1 MTKVAADDGFRPY
14 RTVMTIRLSHKVV
27 ALDEDATHWE
37 QYRELAAYLRNLRAA
52 GWKIDGIET
61 VGEDLAEDDAS

>member
-27 ALDEDATHWE
+27 DLDEDATHWE
-37 QYRELAAYLRNLRAA
+37 QYRELAAYLRSLRAT
-52 GWKIDGIET
+52 GWKIDGLET
-61 VGEDLAEDDAS
+61 IDEDLAEDDAN

>member
-1 MTKVAADDGFRPY
+1 MNRVADDDGFRPY

-27 ALDEDATHWE
+27 DLDEDATHWE
-37 QYRELAAYLRNLRAA
+37 QYRQLAAYLRNLRAA

-61 VGEDLAEDDAS
+61 IDQDIAKDDAS

>member
-27 ALDEDATHWE
+27 DLDEDATHWE
-37 QYRELAAYLRNLRAA
+37 QYRQLAAYLRSLGAA
-52 GWKIDGIET
+52 GWRIDGIET
-61 VGEDLAEDDAS
+61 TDEDLAEKNAR